1 VGKEAG
7 LGRNGLSLALA
18 AAIVATAG
26 APAARA
32 QVLGSDAAAC
42 NTGQG
47 PAVRVAIT
55 GLKDMRGELKLE
67 LYPANEDDFLAGEDE
82 LTAQGKPFRR
92 VTVPVPAG
100 GGATMCIRVPRPGR
114 WALFVGHDRDGKRKF
129 NFWSDGAGFPSNR
142 RIGRA
147 KPKLADALID
157 VGPGITTTSVRMQYL
172 RGLGGFGPIG

>member
-1 VGKEAG
+1 
-7 LGRNGLSLALA
+7 
-18 AAIVATAG
+18 
-26 APAARA
+26 
-32 QVLGSDAAAC
+32 
-42 NTGQG
+42 
-47 PAVRVAIT
+47 
-55 GLKDMRGELKLE
+55 
-67 LYPANEDDFLAGEDE
+67 
-82 LTAQGKPFRR
+82 
-92 VTVPVPAG
+92 
-100 GGATMCIRVPRPGR
+100 VPRPGR